1 MSAFSESRIS
11 PFRFSTSIA
20 WLDGKGKDFG
30 HGETVEL
37 VDEAASGLDLVD
49 SVNLYLRKF
58 AAIYPYTHS

>member
-49 SVNLYLRKF
+49 SVNLYLR
-58 AAIYPYTHS
+58 